1 VEETGELP
9 KTAAPSFQEFI
20 KFFDTMDYLYKGG
33 RCTAFQA
40 FVGSMLKIH
49 PVIHV
54 RQNGALGVLDKVRG
68 NREKALGRL
77 LEGFRS
83 DLTNIDLKR
92 VFVTHSGCQKDADY
106 IVENLKHLVPIANIY
121 TTVAG
126 ATIGSQCGPNTI
138 GILYLQK
145 Y

>member
-49 PVIHV
+49 PVIHI
-54 RQNGALGVLDKVRG
+54 RQDGS
-68 NREKALGRL
+68 LGRKYSCDHCRCDDWQPL
-77 LEGFRS
+77 RIKHNWDF
-83 DLTNIDLKR
+83 LTSKGMIIRL
-92 VFVTHSGCQKDADY
+92 
-106 IVENLKHLVPIANIY
+106 
-121 TTVAG
+121 
-126 ATIGSQCGPNTI
+126 
-138 GILYLQK
+138 
-145 Y
+145 